1 LQQSTHQIDARSSWK
16 NRRWFSMLDGR
27 APPPPVILQTTGDQP
42 LTSASEDQQPH
53 KAELKRDLTKLESYA
68 TIIGVLI
75 GSGIFVVTGRLGAVA
90 GPSVPLAY
98 LVLAP
103 VILTTAAAYSVY
115 LSTPLG
121 VRPGDAYLHISRT
134 LQRYYIGYL
143 ALWLKWLAYI
153 GALVIL
159 ATSLGQ
165 YLKFFYPNMDDWFA
179 QWLPFGEHLKTTYA
193 NGPSLGE
200 AVIATATL
208 LFFFVF
214 NLLGV
219 KFYGWLQT
227 AMFILLMVAVAI
239 LVVPGLFAIQ
249 WKNFSPLF
257 PYGFWATTT
266 AEGDKGFL
274 AALPQLFFSY
284 AGFESLA
291 QTAGET
297 REARRLLPAVFIN
310 GILISMLIFF
320 LMSLVAFGVVPYQE
334 LAQSNYA
341 MADAA
346 HRFLP
351 KWGGAV
357 VALGAIMAFTT
368 SINGSLFVPA
378 RILYVLGEDRMAP
391 QWFARVGDRFRTP
404 WVSLVINTAIALVLL
419 WTKQLNYVLDISLVA
434 IFVLYALHSASMAA
448 LPFIRPKLY
457 DTARVKLRPALLVLF
472 GVISVASMGYLSY
485 LLIARDINERQQT
498 GGLAIWQ
505 LLLLWIAAGTALY
518 LIARWEGRRSGF
530 DYKRQ
535 LTREWLAKSDSP
547 APPDRS
553 SP

>member
-1 LQQSTHQIDARSSWK
+1 L
-16 NRRWFSMLDGR
+16 
-27 APPPPVILQTTGDQP
+27 TTA
-42 LTSASEDQQPH
+42 SAEPPH
-53 KAELKRDLTKLESYA
+53 KPELKRDLTTLESYA

-103 VILTTAAAYSVY
+103 VILTTAVAYSVY

-134 LQRYYIGYL
+134 LQQYYIGYL

-153 GALVIL
+153 GALVVL

-165 YLKFFYPNMDDWFA
+165 YLKFFYPGMDDWFA
-179 QWLPFGEHLKTTYA
+179 AWLPFGERLKAAYA
-193 NGPSLGE
+193 SGPSLGE
-200 AVIATATL
+200 AAIATATM
-208 LFFFVF
+208 LFFFIF

-227 AMFILLMVAVAI
+227 AMFILLMIAVAI

-257 PYGFWATTT
+257 PYGFWATAT
-266 AEGDKGFL
+266 ADGDRGFL
-274 AALPQLFFSY
+274 AALPPLFFSY

-297 REARRLLPAVFIN
+297 REARRALPAVFIN
-310 GILISMLIFF
+310 GILISMLIFC
-320 LMSLVAFGVVPYQE
+320 LMSLVAFGVVPYQD
-334 LAQSNYA
+334 LARSDYA

-351 KWGGAV
+351 SWGGAV

-378 RILYVLGEDRMAP
+378 RILYVFGEDRMAP
-391 QWFARVGDRFRTP
+391 RWFARVGSRFRTP
-404 WVSLVINTAIALVLL
+404 WVSLVINTTVALVLL
-419 WTKQLNYVLDISLVA
+419 WTKQLSYVLNISLVA
-434 IFVLYALHSASMAA
+434 IFLLYALHSASMAA

-457 DTARVKLRPALLVLF
+457 DMAQVKLRPWLLVAF
-472 GVISVASMGYLSY
+472 GLISVTSMGYLTFMV
-485 LLIARDINERQQT
+485 IGRDISERRQK
-498 GGLAIWQ
+498 GGVAIWQ
-505 LLLLWIAAGTALY
+505 LLLLWIGVGTALY
-518 LIARWEGRRSGF
+518 LIARWEGRRSGY
-530 DYKRQ
+530 DYKSQ
-535 LTREWLAKSDSP
+535 LTREWKNETTDEH
-547 APPDRS
+547 R
-553 SP
+553 

>member
-1 LQQSTHQIDARSSWK
+1 
-16 NRRWFSMLDGR
+16 M
-27 APPPPVILQTTGDQP
+27 
-42 LTSASEDQQPH
+42 TSASEDRPPRG
-53 KAELKRDLTKLESYA
+53 AELKRDLTKLESYA

-98 LVLAP
+98 LVLGP
-103 VILTTAAAYSVY
+103 VILTTAVAYSVY

-134 LQRYYIGYL
+134 LQQYYVGYT

-179 QWLPFGEHLKTTYA
+179 AWLPFGEHLKTTYA
-193 NGPSLGE
+193 GGPSLGE
-200 AVIATATL
+200 AMIATATL
-208 LFFFVF
+208 LFFFFF

-227 AMFILLMVAVAI
+227 AMFILLMIAVVI

-257 PYGFWATTT
+257 PYGFWPTTT

-274 AALPQLFFSY
+274 AALPPLFFSY

-368 SINGSLFVPA
+368 SINGTLFVPA
-378 RILYVLGEDRMAP
+378 RILYVFGEDRLAP
-391 QWFARVGDRFRTP
+391 RWFARVGSRFRTP
-404 WVSLVINTAIALVLL
+404 WVSLAINTAIALVLL
-419 WTKQLNYVLDISLVA
+419 WTKQVSYVLDISLVA
-434 IFVLYALHSASMAA
+434 IFLLYALHSASMAA
-448 LPFIRPKLY
+448 LPFVRPKLY
-457 DTARVKLRPALLVLF
+457 DTALVKPRPALLVVF
-472 GVISVASMGYLSY
+472 GLVSVISMGYLTFMV
-485 LLIARDINERQQT
+485 IARDIGERKQS
-498 GGLAIWQ
+498 GGVAIWQ
-505 LLLLWIAAGTALY
+505 LFLLWSAVGTALY

-535 LTREWLAKSDSP
+535 LTRDWLSEDEP
-547 APPDRS
+547 QAPPDH
-553 SP
+553 SPQ

>member
-1 LQQSTHQIDARSSWK
+1 
-16 NRRWFSMLDGR
+16 M
-27 APPPPVILQTTGDQP
+27 
-42 LTSASEDQQPH
+42 TSASTDPPPH
-53 KAELKRDLTKLESYA
+53 KPELKRDLTTLESYA
-68 TIIGVLI
+68 TIVGVLI
-75 GSGIFVVTGRLGAVA
+75 GSGIFVVTGRLGAIA

-103 VILTTAAAYSVY
+103 VILTTAVAYSVY

-134 LQRYYIGYL
+134 LQQYYIGYL

-153 GALVIL
+153 GALVVL

-179 QWLPFGEHLKTTYA
+179 AWLPFGERLRAAYA
-193 NGPSLGE
+193 SGPSLGE
-200 AVIATATL
+200 AVIATATM

-227 AMFILLMVAVAI
+227 AMFILLMIAVVI
-239 LVVPGLFAIQ
+239 LVVPGLFAID

-257 PYGFWATTT
+257 PYGFWSTAT
-266 AEGDKGFL
+266 AEGDRGFL
-274 AALPQLFFSY
+274 AALPPLFFSY

-297 REARRLLPAVFIN
+297 REARRALPVVFIN

-334 LAQSNYA
+334 LARSDYA

-351 KWGGAV
+351 KWGGVV

-378 RILYVLGEDRMAP
+378 RILYVFGEDRMAP
-391 QWFARVGDRFRTP
+391 RWFARVGDRFRTP
-404 WVSLVINTAIALVLL
+404 WVSLVINTGVALVLL
-419 WTKQLNYVLDISLVA
+419 WTKQLGYVLNISLVA
-434 IFVLYALHSASMAA
+434 IFLLYGLHSASLAV
-448 LPFIRPKLY
+448 LPFVRPKLY
-457 DTARVKLRPALLVLF
+457 ETARVKLRPALLVTF
-472 GVISVASMGYLSY
+472 GVISVASMAYLTFMVIS
-485 LLIARDINERQQT
+485 RDIIERRRA
-498 GGLAIWQ
+498 GGVAIWQ
-505 LLLLWIAAGTALY
+505 LLLLWSGVGTALY
-518 LIARWEGRRSGF
+518 LLARWEGRRSGF
-530 DYKRQ
+530 DYKSQ
-535 LTREWLAKSDSP
+535 LTREWENGTTDEHG
-547 APPDRS
+547 
-553 SP
+553 